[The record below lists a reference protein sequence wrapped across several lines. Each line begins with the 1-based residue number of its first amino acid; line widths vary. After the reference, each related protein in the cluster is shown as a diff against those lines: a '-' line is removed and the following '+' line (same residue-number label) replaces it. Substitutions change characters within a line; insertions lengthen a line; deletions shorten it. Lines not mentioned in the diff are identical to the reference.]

1 MCCSMTMM
9 TTYQTKRVCKIVKNK
24 RLGRVWEFSK
34 TLGNGKLSKKRGWPS
49 VHPVTLE
56 LGNGLFMMGKPD
68 KVKTKLHLMKEEHL
82 RFWSDSFCGTGN
94 LHLSYYAHT
103 LNLSQV
109 CFSLF
114 NMPLMSITACIEQK
128 LRVIMTT
135 RLEDFLFSRFVI
147 GTGNYSKHGGKA
159 CNVLCV
165 DDRRKTKQRNAS
177 HLLY

>member
-1 MCCSMTMM
+1 M
-9 TTYQTKRVCKIVKNK
+9 CKIVKNK

-34 TLGNGKLSKKRGWPS
+34 TLENGKLSKKRGWPS

-109 CFSLF
+109 CFSLLQHAF
-114 NMPLMSITACIEQK
+114 DVYHCLY
-128 LRVIMTT
+128 RV
-135 RLEDFLFSRFVI
+135 E
-147 GTGNYSKHGGKA
+147 A
-159 CNVLCV
+159 
-165 DDRRKTKQRNAS
+165 AS
-177 HLLY
+177 HNDNTARRFPVFQICNWNR